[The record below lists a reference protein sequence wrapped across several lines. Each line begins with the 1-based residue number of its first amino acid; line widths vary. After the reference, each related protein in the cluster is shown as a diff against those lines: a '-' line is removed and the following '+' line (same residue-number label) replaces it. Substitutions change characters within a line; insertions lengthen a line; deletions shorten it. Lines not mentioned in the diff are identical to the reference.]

1 MKKNMENQTNN
12 RRSFIKKAAL
22 GSLMAVSIPEI
33 ISAATSSSSVKKAS
47 LEKENIILFQG
58 DSITDAGRNKEDN
71 SFNNPRALG
80 SGYAMLAA
88 AALLEKYAALSLK
101 IYNKGISGNKVFQLA
116 ERWDKDCLDI
126 KPDVLSILI
135 GVNDIWHKLNGQ
147 YNGTVETY
155 RKDYIALLERTKK
168 ALPDVKLIICE
179 PYAVKGVKAVD
190 DKWYPEFFDYQKA
203 AKDIAAQFGATFI
216 PFQKIYDEAQ
226 KQAPGSYWTPDGV
239 HASFAGAQLMAKAWV
254 NVVK

>member
-1 MKKNMENQTNN
+1 MQNN
-12 RRSFIKKAAL
+12 SRRSFIKKAAL
-22 GSLMAVSIPEI
+22 GSLATIGLPEI
-33 ISAATSSSSVKKAS
+33 VSAAMPSPKKTSLSKGNV
-47 LEKENIILFQG
+47 ILFQG

-71 SFNNPRALG
+71 SANNPRALG
-80 SGYAMLAA
+80 TGYAMLAS
-88 AALLEKYAALSLK
+88 AALLEKFAPLDLK

-147 YNGTVETY
+147 YNGTVDIY

-168 ALPDVKLIICE
+168 ALPNVKLIICE

-190 DKWYPEFFDYQKA
+190 DRWYPEFYDYQKA
-203 AKDIAAQFGATFI
+203 AKDIAQQFGAIFI
-216 PFQKIYDEAQ
+216 PFQKVYDEAQ
-226 KQAPGSYWTPDGV
+226 KRAPGSYWTPDGV
-239 HASFAGAQLMAKAWV
+239 HASFAGAQLMAKGWLEAL
-254 NVVK
+254 K